1 MRVVAFS
8 GSPRPNGNTVLALE
22 TVLQPLLEADIQT
35 QIICVG
41 GETLTGCR
49 ACGGC
54 KRNSAFRCVQDG
66 DRVNEWIQTMVEAD
80 AVILGAPTY
89 FAGIPGPMKCFL
101 DRAFYVNSMGGGKL
115 RMKPAAAVAVARRSG
130 SVCTLD
136 ALNHYLSYSEMLLAG
151 SYYWNLAF
159 GHQLREVKKDEEGM
173 QIMKRLGENLLYLLQ
188 MRAAFS
194 EQLPGGEPRR
204 TFNYIR

>member
-1 MRVVAFS
+1 
-8 GSPRPNGNTVLALE
+8 
-22 TVLQPLLEADIQT
+22 
-35 QIICVG
+35 
-41 GETLTGCR
+41 
-49 ACGGC
+49 
-54 KRNSAFRCVQDG
+54 
-66 DRVNEWIQTMVEAD
+66 MVEAD